1 MSIAIK
7 SSQYL
12 FNAKRSR
19 MSVLFISGIDTDIG
33 KTYATGMIAKALMQ
47 QGVNVITQK
56 LVQTGVSVNSD
67 SGEMNIA
74 DDIVTHRQLMG
85 IPLQPCDIDS
95 STCPY
100 RYEKPASPHL
110 ATRLSGE
117 VLDPELITSA
127 TKRLQAE
134 YDLVLLEGAGGL
146 LVPITEQLLILDYI
160 AAQGYP
166 IVLVT
171 SGRLGSINHTLL
183 SLEVIKARGLSVHSI
198 IYNHIHDDAAQT
210 DEEISTSTIEFLQSY
225 LKSNY
230 PNTHWLQLPD
240 LKNAI
245 FATDSLLKDHHLSL
259 PIDFI

>member
-1 MSIAIK
+1 
-7 SSQYL
+7 
-12 FNAKRSR
+12 

-33 KTYATGMIAKALMQ
+33 KTYATGMIAKALLQ

-56 LVQTGVSVNSD
+56 LVQTGVAINPNS
-67 SGEMNIA
+67 GVIGIA
-74 DDIVTHRQLMG
+74 DDIIIHRQLMNL
-85 IPLQPCDIDS
+85 PLQPCDLNFT
-95 STCPY
+95 TCPY

-160 AAQGYP
+160 TAQGYP
-166 IVLVT
+166 IILVT

-183 SLEVIKARGLSVHSI
+183 SLEAIKARGLSVHSI

-210 DEEISTSTIEFLQSY
+210 DVEIANSTIDFLQNY
-225 LKSNY
+225 LAQHY
-230 PNTHWLQLPD
+230 PMAHWLQLPD

-245 FATDSLLKDHHLSL
+245 FATDNLLKDHHLGL

>member
-1 MSIAIK
+1 
-7 SSQYL
+7 
-12 FNAKRSR
+12 
-19 MSVLFISGIDTDIG
+19 MSVLFVSGIDTDIG
-33 KTYATGMIAKALMQ
+33 KTYATGIIAKSLMQ

-56 LVQTGVSVNSD
+56 LVQTGVAINPLN
-67 SGEMNIA
+67 GEMGIA
-74 DDIVTHRQLMG
+74 DDIIKHRQLMG
-85 IPLQPCDIDS
+85 IPLQPCDLDFT
-95 STCPY
+95 TCAH

-117 VLDPELITSA
+117 VLDPELITNA

-160 AAQGYP
+160 ATQGYP
-166 IVLVT
+166 IILVT

-183 SLEVIKARGLSVHSI
+183 SLEAIKARGLSVHSV
-198 IYNHIHDDAAQT
+198 IYNHIHDDADNT
-210 DEEISTSTIEFLQSY
+210 DTEIANSTVGFLQNY
-225 LKSNY
+225 LAANY
-230 PNTHWLQLPD
+230 PKAHWLQLPD
-240 LKNAI
+240 LTNAT

>member
-1 MSIAIK
+1 
-7 SSQYL
+7 
-12 FNAKRSR
+12 

-146 LVPITEQLLILDYI
+146 LVPITEQLLTLDYI

-183 SLEVIKARGLSVHSI
+183 SLEAIKARGLSVHSI
-198 IYNHIHDDAAQT
+198 IYNHIHDNTAQT
-210 DEEISTSTIEFLQSY
+210 DAEIANSTVDFLQNY
-225 LKSNY
+225 LAANY
-230 PNTHWLQLPD
+230 PNTNW
-240 LKNAI
+240 
-245 FATDSLLKDHHLSL
+245 LSL
-259 PIDFI
+259 PVHGNDSCNNADFILSENFI

>member
-1 MSIAIK
+1 
-7 SSQYL
+7 
-12 FNAKRSR
+12 

-56 LVQTGVSVNSD
+56 LVQTGVAINLD
-67 SGEMNIA
+67 SGEIGIA
-74 DDIVTHRQLMG
+74 DDIIIHRQLMNL
-85 IPLQPCDIDS
+85 PLQPCDLNFT
-95 STCPY
+95 TCPY

-110 ATRLSGE
+110 SAKLAGQTLN
-117 VLDPELITSA
+117 PELITKA
-127 TKRLQAE
+127 TQQLQQS
-134 YDLVLLEGAGGL
+134 YDVVLLEGAGGL
-146 LVPITEQLLILDYI
+146 LVPITEQLLTLDYI

-183 SLEVIKARGLSVHSI
+183 SLEAIKARGLSVHSI

-210 DEEISTSTIEFLQSY
+210 DVEISTSTIEFLQSY

-230 PNTHWLQLPD
+230 PKTHWLQLPD
-240 LKNAI
+240 LKNVI
-245 FATDSLLKDHHLSL
+245 FATDNLLKDHHLSL

>member
-1 MSIAIK
+1 
-7 SSQYL
+7 
-12 FNAKRSR
+12 

-33 KTYATGMIAKALMQ
+33 KTYATGLLAKALMH

-146 LVPITEQLLILDYI
+146 LVPITEQLLTLDYI

-183 SLEVIKARGLSVHSI
+183 SLEAIKARGLSVHSI
-198 IYNHIHDDAAQT
+198 IYNHIHDNAAQT
-210 DEEISTSTIEFLQSY
+210 DAEIANSTVAFLQNY
-225 LKSNY
+225 LAENY
-230 PNTHWLQLPD
+230 PNTNW
-240 LKNAI
+240 
-245 FATDSLLKDHHLSL
+245 LSL
-259 PIDFI
+259 PVQDDDSCNNADFVLPKNFI